1 MSSISNSAEEESQ
14 KNIKNIEYTDEA
26 NIVPQTYQMDEEM
39 PEESCMSH
47 TDNGKKVPSD
57 LDGDQFTNGEQIKGE
72 ERKIKES
79 KKGKGIKRKKAQ
91 RNYEEYSNTDVK
103 NYKDTVEEFTR
114 YRSIKFARE
123 NDDKVESRS
132 LAQKVSLF

>member
-1 MSSISNSAEEESQ
+1 MSSFSNSAEEESQ
-14 KNIKNIEYTDEA
+14 KHKNLEYTDDA
-26 NIVPQTYQMDEEM
+26 NIVQQASQMDEEM
-39 PEESCMSH
+39 QEESCMSH
-47 TDNGKKVPSD
+47 TDNGKKAPSD

-79 KKGKGIKRKKAQ
+79 KNKKVLKRKKSK

-123 NDDKVESRS
+123 NEDKVESRS

>member
-1 MSSISNSAEEESQ
+1 MSSFSNSGEEESQ
-14 KNIKNIEYTDEA
+14 KNIKNLEYTDDA
-26 NIVPQTYQMDEEM
+26 NIVQQAFQMDEEM
-39 PEESCMSH
+39 QEESCMSH

-79 KKGKGIKRKKAQ
+79 KNKKVLKRKKSK

-123 NDDKVESRS
+123 NEDKVESRS